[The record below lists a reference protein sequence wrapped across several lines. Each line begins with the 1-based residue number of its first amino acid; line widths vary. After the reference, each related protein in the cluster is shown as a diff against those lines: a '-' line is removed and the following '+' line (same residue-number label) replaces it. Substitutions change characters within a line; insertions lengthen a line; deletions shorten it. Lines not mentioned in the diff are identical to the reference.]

1 MSNWNHYEAFV
12 RVVDAGSFSMA
23 AKQMNVSKSLL
34 SRRISE
40 LEGDF
45 GTQLLF
51 RTTRRVTPTDAG
63 YLFFERCQ
71 HILGQIE
78 DARRLVSHM
87 DVRTR
92 GRLRIAGVDTFAERC
107 IAPLAAQ
114 FMAQNPEIE
123 IELHVTSR
131 NVDLIAEGFDLA
143 VRYGEL
149 SDSTLLAQKIFEL
162 PHVVAGSP
170 AYLAAHGTPTQ
181 VEELHHHKCLVAT
194 LDACSVWEFNTPDKP
209 VALKLAGNWCS
220 NNGPSLIAAAISGLG
235 LCRLPE
241 IYVKK
246 HIRSGELV
254 PVLEAFRSP
263 PLPVWAVYANHKH
276 VAAKIRHFI
285 RHLKTELP
293 RSAKI

>member
-12 RVVDAGSFSMA
+12 HVVDTGSFSAA
-23 AKQMNVSKSLL
+23 AKQLNVSKSLL

-63 YLFFERCQ
+63 YVFFERCQ

-78 DARRLVSHM
+78 DAKRLICNM
-87 DVRTR
+87 DARTR
-92 GRLRIAGVDTFAERC
+92 GRLRIAGMDTFAERC

-123 IELHVTSR
+123 IELHITSR
-131 NVDLIAEGFDLA
+131 NVDLIAEGFDIA

-149 SDSTLLAQKIFEL
+149 SDSTLLAKKIFDL

-170 AYLAAHGTPTQ
+170 AYLAAHGTPHH
-181 VEELHHHKCLVAT
+181 VEDLHQHKCLVAT
-194 LDACSVWEFNTPDKP
+194 LDACSVWEFNTPERP
-209 VALKLAGNWCS
+209 IALKLGGRWCS
-220 NNGPSLIAAAISGLG
+220 NNGPSLIAAALSGLG

-241 IYVKK
+241 IYIKK
-246 HIRSGELV
+246 YIRAGELV
-254 PVLEAFRSP
+254 PVLEEFRSP
-263 PLPVWAVYANHKH
+263 PLPVWAIYANHKH

-285 RHLKTELP
+285 KFLRLSLP
-293 RSAKI
+293 TIREI